1 MTDTE
6 IVAAFPHRYQADLA
20 AGYLKD
26 ADIPVVVFADD
37 GGGAYP
43 LGTGAQVV
51 VPTEEAE
58 RAREVLVRAGVLE
71 RRRPR

>member
-1 MTDTE
+1 M
-6 IVAAFPHRYQADLA
+6 IVAAFAHRYQAEIA

-26 ADIPVVVFADD
+26 ADVPFAIFADD

-51 VPTEEAE
+51 VPQEAAE
-58 RAREVLVRAGVLE
+58 WAREVLVRAGVLE
-71 RRRPR
+71 

>member
-1 MTDTE
+1 MSETVV
-6 IVAAFPHRYQADLA
+6 VAVFAHRFQADLA
-20 AGYLKD
+20 AGYLED

-51 VPTEEAE
+51 VPSEVAE
-58 RAREVLVRAGVLE
+58 WARDVLVRAGVLD
-71 RRRPR
+71 

>member
-1 MTDTE
+1 VSETVV
-6 IVAAFPHRYQADLA
+6 VAVFPHRYQAEIA

-26 ADIPVVVFADD
+26 ADVPFAIFADD

-51 VPTEEAE
+51 VPTEVEEWAK
-58 RAREVLVRAGVLE
+58 EVLVRAGVLE
-71 RRRPR
+71 RR

>member
-1 MTDTE
+1 MSDTVV
-6 IVAAFPHRYQADLA
+6 VAAFPHRYEAEMA

-26 ADIPVVVFADD
+26 AEVPFAIFADD

-51 VPTEEAE
+51 VPQEVAE
-58 RAREVLVRAGVLE
+58 WVREVLVRAGVLE
-71 RRRPR
+71 